1 MTNINMRM
9 TVSCMVGIKMK
20 RRKKT
25 KEEEKE
31 YHIFFRELI
40 GDLI

>member
-1 MTNINMRM
+1 MI
-9 TVSCMVGIKMK
+9 VSRIGMIKMK

-25 KEEEKE
+25 KEEEEE
-31 YHIFFRELI
+31 YHTFFRELI